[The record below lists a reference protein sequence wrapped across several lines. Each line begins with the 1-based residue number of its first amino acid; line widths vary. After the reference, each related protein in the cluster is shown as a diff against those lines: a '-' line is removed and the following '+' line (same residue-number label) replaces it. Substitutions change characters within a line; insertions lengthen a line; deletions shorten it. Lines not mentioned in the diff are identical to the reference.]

1 MLIVSL
7 FCLAFV
13 LYSLTVWGMYTPSIR
28 GHEWYVPGS
37 MLLSASFSWVWPL
50 IVRLTPT
57 AEDIYVR
64 AMLWDAILIFCF
76 AFLPYLFGV
85 ELSTKVVLG
94 GAITVTGLI
103 IMKLG

>member
-1 MLIVSL
+1 MLIIGL

-28 GHEWYVPGS
+28 SHEWYVPGS

-64 AMLWDAILIFCF
+64 AMLWDSILIFCF

-85 ELSTKVVLG
+85 ELSAKVMLG
-94 GAITVTGLI
+94 GVITVTGLI